1 MRNRAPIQDAIDRRN
16 FKQDLASTVIK
27 RSRVRFVTEEDLEAE
42 KLAESVSDEGISEYA
57 DDFSE
62 DFRDSYAEGFSEGY
76 ADDEEAILERIL
88 AQNKPYEN
96 IDSLLDDNDNWG
108 SFEGDGAQ
116 RHGLVD
122 EPDLDLSGYSE
133 DVLSAADEILARLK
147 REAEEDE
154 EMRKQEWLAK
164 IEKGEV

>member
-57 DDFSE
+57 DDFSD

-88 AQNKPYEN
+88 AQNKPNEN
-96 IDSLLDDNDNWG
+96 IDSSLDDDDNWG

-154 EMRKQEWLAK
+154 EMRKQEWLAR
-164 IEKGEV
+164 IENGEV

>member
-1 MRNRAPIQDAIDRRN
+1 MKNRAPIQDAIDRRN

-27 RSRVRFVTEEDLEAE
+27 RSRVRFVTEEELEAE
-42 KLAESVSDEGISEYA
+42 KLAEMMEEDGVNNFS

-62 DFRDSYAEGFSEGY
+62 DFSNDFT
-76 ADDEEAILERIL
+76 DDEEEILERIL
-88 AQNKPYEN
+88 AQNDPHEN
-96 IDSLLDDNDNWG
+96 ISGLFDEENAWG
-108 SFEGDGAQ
+108 GSDEEQ

-154 EMRKQEWLAK
+154 EMRKQEWLTK
-164 IEKGEV
+164 IANGEV